1 MPASPRLGDGKTKT
15 KPVFRSRKRAK
26 TLFWLGIACLLM
38 IPQSIDTSSFGL
50 TFFSAV
56 LGVITLGCQ
65 GLCSLLRLLCSICA
79 FFPLGMMSMAV
90 VVSAFSMILV
100 VRSFL

>member
-15 KPVFRSRKRAK
+15 RPVFRSRKRAK
-26 TLFWLGIACLLM
+26 TLFWLGIACLFI

-56 LGVITLGCQ
+56 LGVHDNA
-65 GLCSLLRLLCSICA
+65 RLS
-79 FFPLGMMSMAV
+79 
-90 VVSAFSMILV
+90 
-100 VRSFL
+100 RSV

>member
-38 IPQSIDTSSFGL
+38 IPQSIDTSSFGF

-56 LGVITLGCQ
+56 LGVHDNA
-65 GLCSLLRLLCSICA
+65 RLS
-79 FFPLGMMSMAV
+79 
-90 VVSAFSMILV
+90 
-100 VRSFL
+100 RSV

>member
-15 KPVFRSRKRAK
+15 SPVFRSRKRAK

-50 TFFSAV
+50 SAV
-56 LGVITLGCQ
+56 LGVHDNA
-65 GLCSLLRLLCSICA
+65 RLS
-79 FFPLGMMSMAV
+79 
-90 VVSAFSMILV
+90 
-100 VRSFL
+100 RSV